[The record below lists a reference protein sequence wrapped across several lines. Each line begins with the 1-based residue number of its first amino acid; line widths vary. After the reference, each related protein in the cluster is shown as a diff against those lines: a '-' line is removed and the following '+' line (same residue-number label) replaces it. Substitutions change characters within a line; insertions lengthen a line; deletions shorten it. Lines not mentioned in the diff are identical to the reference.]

1 LFEDNQPMA
10 ELISNISFR
19 VKKTQRKSKK
29 SQGYV
34 QDCTYFQQRNYWSHK
49 PPRLTEI
56 DWSHRERGF
65 CFEWL
70 PNLL

>member
-1 LFEDNQPMA
+1 MA

-34 QDCTYFQQRNYWSHK
+34 QDCVHIFSKGTTDPINHRASLKSTEATVKEAFVLTLSDFQ
-49 PPRLTEI
+49 I
-56 DWSHRERGF
+56 
-65 CFEWL
+65 C
-70 PNLL
+70 